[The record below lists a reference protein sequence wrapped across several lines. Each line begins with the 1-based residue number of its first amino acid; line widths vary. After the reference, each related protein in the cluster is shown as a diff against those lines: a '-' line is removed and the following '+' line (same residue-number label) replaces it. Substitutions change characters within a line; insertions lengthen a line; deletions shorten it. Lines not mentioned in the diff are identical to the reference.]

1 MHEIIFFSAKHIERF
16 NMGDGYV
23 LLEIKLI
30 NHTYKA
36 PHSFFP
42 GIKSN
47 YAINKHSQMLSV
59 NNPEGLMPI
68 YLQIASLDLSLT
80 FDSL

>member
-1 MHEIIFFSAKHIERF
+1 MILFTKNFFSAKHIERF
-16 NMGDGYV
+16 NKEDGYV
-23 LLEIKLI
+23 LLEIELI
-30 NHTYKA
+30 NQTYKA
-36 PHSFFP
+36 PHSFLS

-68 YLQIASLDLSLT
+68 
-80 FDSL
+80 